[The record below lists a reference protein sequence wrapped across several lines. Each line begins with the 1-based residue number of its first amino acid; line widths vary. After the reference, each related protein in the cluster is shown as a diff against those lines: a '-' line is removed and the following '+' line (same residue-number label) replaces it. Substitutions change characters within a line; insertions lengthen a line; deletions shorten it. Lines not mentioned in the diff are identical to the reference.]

1 MQSSPQKKRL
11 SNMELL
17 RIISMFCVLIVHSDF
32 GALNTPTKE
41 ELTLSPIYCIIR
53 TFLEAFALV
62 AVNVFV
68 LLSGWFSITFK
79 WKGICNLLFQCF
91 FFTFIYA
98 VCILA
103 GIDKFSM
110 YGIRKC
116 LMLSENLWFVKC
128 YLGLYILAP
137 ALNIF
142 IEKANKKTIQQVLL
156 CFFIFQ
162 SIYDWI
168 AHSTPFIAQG
178 YSSFSFIGL
187 YLLARYI
194 RIYTPKWSNLTAK
207 WDLFMYLFFS
217 IGTAIAML
225 TFVYLDK
232 FAQFARFMDYSSPL
246 IIAAALFLLLY
257 FSKFQFQSHSI
268 NWIAA
273 SCFAVYLQHFILFP
287 QIMHHWIID
296 IAHSHSGI
304 SIVFYISGLLILFYT
319 TAILVDKVRLY
330 IWNKILATKF
340 K

>member
-1 MQSSPQKKRL
+1 MNNPSSQRL

-17 RIISMFCVLIVHSDF
+17 RIISMFYVLIVHSDF

-41 ELTLSPIYCIIR
+41 ELTFSPTYCIVR
-53 TFLEAFALV
+53 TFFEAFAIV

-79 WKGICNLLFQCF
+79 WKGLCNLLFQCF
-91 FFTFIYA
+91 FFTFGIYT
-98 VCILA
+98 VCILT
-103 GIDKFSM
+103 GFDKFSM

-137 ALNIF
+137 ALNLF
-142 IEKANKKTIQQVLL
+142 IEKSNKQTIQKVLL

-162 SIYDWI
+162 STYDWVGQ
-168 AHSTPFIAQG
+168 STSFIAQG
-178 YSSFSFIGL
+178 YSTFSFIGL

-194 RIYTPKWSNLTAK
+194 KVYTPKWSTFKVK
-207 WDLFMYLFFS
+207 WDLFIYAIFS
-217 IGTAIAML
+217 ISTAIAML
-225 TFVYLDK
+225 FFIYFDK
-232 FAQFARFMDYSSPL
+232 FAHFARFMYYSSPL
-246 IIAAALFLLLY
+246 IIVAALFLLLY
-257 FSKFQFQSHSI
+257 FSKLQFQSHSI

-287 QIMHHWIID
+287 QFMRHWIIK
-296 IAHSHSGI
+296 IVHSQSGI
-304 SIVFYISGLLILFYT
+304 SIIFNIVGILIAFYI
-319 TAILVDKVRLY
+319 TAILTDKIRLY
-330 IWNKILATKF
+330 IWNKMLAPKF